1 MNMFT
6 GLVEETG
13 TVQKTLRKS
22 GVLELEISARKVLDD
37 LNIDDSIN
45 INGVCQTIVRRS
57 ASTFT
62 VQAVQETLRKTTLGS
77 LKKGNRVN
85 LERALLSSSRLGGH
99 FVQGHIDGTGVVK
112 SVSKQKGNWQL
123 KIEIP
128 TSFKKYIIPAGSIC
142 IDGVSLTVASIMNT
156 SITIAI
162 IPHTLELT
170 TLRDL
175 RPGETVN
182 IELDMIGKYI
192 VRLQELSGTEH

>member
-142 IDGVSLTVASIMNT
+142 INGVSLTVASIMNT

>member
-1 MNMFT
+1 MFT

-142 IDGVSLTVASIMNT
+142 INGVSLTVASIMNT

>member
-1 MNMFT
+1 MFT